1 MYPNMEK
8 FFKLLEETGYP
19 VYRDVAPIYM
29 PYPYLVYSLISE
41 TPVKAS
47 NGMFKRIRKYQL
59 SLFTTGT
66 EEDYDHV
73 YSIFSKYKVPI
84 STLSSQQGSEN
95 DDTVMNLYTRVGV
108 LVDGE

>member
-8 FFKLLEETGYP
+8 FFEILQETGYFF
-19 VYRDVAPIYM
+19 YRDLAPIST

-47 NGMFKRIRKYQL
+47 NGIFKRHRKYQL

-66 EEDYDHV
+66 EDDYSKV
-73 YSIFSKYKVPI
+73 YNAFSKNKVPI
-84 STLSSQQGSEN
+84 SALNSIPGSEN
-95 DDTVMNLYTRVGV
+95 DDTVLHLYTRVGV
-108 LVDGE
+108 LVDG